1 MTVEA
6 SASQKS
12 SLADIID
19 ARIARLDTRTPDWD
33 ALKFQE
39 KVNPNYRRA
48 QMRYV
53 GTGATGVQ
61 TDSNTVPSEHF
72 TLSTMV
78 IPAGHEGPLHTHHDV
93 EEVFFV
99 LKGQMT
105 CYMEKDGERVE
116 RTLHERDAISV
127 PAGVAR
133 GERNDGAEDALM
145 LVIVGAGKPQL
156 PTYPENSPMYGVKRD

>member
-1 MTVEA
+1 MTVD
-6 SASQKS
+6 S
-12 SLADIID
+12 SSRLAEVVDSW
-19 ARIARLDTRTPDWD
+19 IARLETRRLDWD

-39 KVNPNYRRA
+39 KVNPRYRRA

-53 GTGATGVQ
+53 GTGATGVASD
-61 TDSNTVPSEHF
+61 TNTVPAGHF

-78 IPAGHEGPLHTHHDV
+78 LPPGAEGPLHTHHDV

-99 LKGQMT
+99 LDGQVT

-116 RTLHERDAISV
+116 RTLGPRDAISV

-133 GERNDGAEDALM
+133 GERNDGSVEARM
-145 LVIVGAGKPQL
+145 LVIVGTGKPQL
-156 PTYPENSPMYGVKRD
+156 PTYPENSPMYGVSR

>member
-1 MTVEA
+1 MTVEP
-6 SASQKS
+6 STHR
-12 SLADIID
+12 SLAEIID
-19 ARIARLDTRTPDWD
+19 ARIARFESRTPDCD

-39 KVNPNYRRA
+39 KLNPRYRRA

-53 GTGATGVQ
+53 GTGATGVRSD
-61 TDSNTVPSEHF
+61 TNTIPSEHF

-78 IPAGHEGPLHTHHDV
+78 IPPGHEGPLHTHHDV

-116 RTLHERDAISV
+116 RTLRERDAISV

-133 GERNDGAEDALM
+133 GERNDGDEEALM